1 MQEGREYSILTAEI
15 AEATFGVTPGAH
27 SRLKELDKVKTGNN
41 LRNHMTDL
49 ELIFTMLGEAGTTE
63 IPRRK
68 DAQGFT
74 DNRKAAKEGGAIAGN
89 ARKALEAKTGKPVVS
104 KANYLPLP
112 ASAKVLDQADAP
124 ATPAKPKAVTGRKPK
139 ARKT

>member
-1 MQEGREYSILTAEI
+1 MIPHALKLPSPEQLRHANAALHREI
-15 AEATFGVTPGAH
+15 A
-27 SRLKELDKVKTGNN
+27 
-41 LRNHMTDL
+41 
-49 ELIFTMLGEAGTTE
+49 
-63 IPRRK
+63 RRK

-112 ASAKVLDQADAP
+112 ATAKVLDEADAP
-124 ATPAKPKAVTGRKPK
+124 ATPAKSKAATGRKPK
-139 ARKT
+139 GKKT